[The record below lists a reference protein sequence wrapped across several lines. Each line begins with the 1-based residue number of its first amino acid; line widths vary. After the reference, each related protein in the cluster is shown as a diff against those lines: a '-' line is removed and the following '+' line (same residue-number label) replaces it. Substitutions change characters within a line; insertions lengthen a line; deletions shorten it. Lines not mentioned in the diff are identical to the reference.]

1 MSDLKSLLSNPDVVV
16 AVVEQAGSVLTV
28 LIPALIGLKAVKEL
42 IRLKAAC
49 QSVIS
54 ALHEVSCLRELY
66 SEACNRLASHEGK
79 TMKGTDIMIRKAM
92 AEVGIKSEGKL
103 PPSEIERK
111 MTVYKKSL
119 EKLNSFQLPF

>member
-16 AVVEQAGSVLTV
+16 AMVEQAGSVLTV

-42 IRLKAAC
+42 LRLKAAC
-49 QSVIS
+49 QSVIT
-54 ALHEVSCLRELY
+54 ALQEVACLRELY
-66 SEACNRLASHEGK
+66 SEACNRLAAYEDK
-79 TMKGTDIMIRKAM
+79 TMKGTDILIRKAM

-111 MTVYKKSL
+111 MTAYKKSL